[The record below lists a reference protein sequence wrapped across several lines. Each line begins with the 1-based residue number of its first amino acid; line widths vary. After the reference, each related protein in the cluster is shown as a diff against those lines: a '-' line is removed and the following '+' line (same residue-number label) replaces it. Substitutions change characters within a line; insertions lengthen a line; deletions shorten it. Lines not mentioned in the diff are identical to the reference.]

1 MDNVVY
7 GLINYGNQE
16 ISDNAKGALEYIKND
31 IADIKRRYI
40 ALGFHLEEFDRYYYY
55 KEFGFSSLAD
65 FVQANFGIEHSGLS
79 RILSVYNR
87 FCSRNGADGTIFVDD
102 RFQAYSYSQLVE
114 MVKLSNAQID
124 KDIQPT
130 MTVKDIRNY
139 VKNKKKCDVAQN
151 KKVKE
156 KVLTIQEKCAI
167 APPLPEPDTQ
177 RPFDERYQLLTGND
191 LFIDLLNCL
200 KENIKNVDK
209 VSAIV
214 KLLNNSGL

>member
-16 ISDNAKGALEYIKND
+16 ISDNAKGALKYIKND
-31 IADIKRRYI
+31 IADIKKRYI

-151 KKVKE
+151 KKVEE
-156 KVLTIQEKCAI
+156 KVLTKQEKCAI
-167 APPLPEPDTQ
+167 APPLLEPDTQ
-177 RPFDERYQLLTGND
+177 RHFDERYQLLTGND

>member
-16 ISDNAKGALEYIKND
+16 ISENAKGALKYIKSD

-151 KKVKE
+151 KKVEE
-156 KVLTIQEKCAI
+156 KVLTKQEKCAST
-167 APPLPEPDTQ
+167 PPLPEPDVQ
-177 RPFDERYQLLTGND
+177 RPFDERYQLTTGRD
-191 LFIDLLNCL
+191 LFVDVLDCL
-200 KENIKNVDK
+200 KNNIKNVDK
-209 VSAIV
+209 VQAII
-214 KLLNNSGL
+214 KLINDCGL

>member
-7 GLINYGNQE
+7 GLINYGNRE
-16 ISDNAKGALEYIKND
+16 ISENAKGALEYIKND
-31 IADIKRRYI
+31 IADIKKRYI

-65 FVQANFGIEHSGLS
+65 FVLANFGIEHSGLS

-87 FCSRNGADGTIFVDD
+87 FCSRKGADGTIFVDD

-151 KKVKE
+151 KKDEE
-156 KVLTIQEKCAI
+156 KVLTSKEKCDTSLS
-167 APPLPEPDTQ
+167 LPEPDIQ
-177 RPFDERYQLLTGND
+177 RPFDERYQLVTGND
-191 LFIDLLNCL
+191 LFVELMDCL
-200 KENIKNVDK
+200 KDNIKNVDK
-209 VSAIV
+209 VAAIV
-214 KLLNNSGL
+214 RLLNKSGL

>member
-16 ISDNAKGALEYIKND
+16 ISENAKGALKYIKSD

-151 KKVKE
+151 KKVEE
-156 KVLTIQEKCAI
+156 KVLTKQEKCAS
-167 APPLPEPDTQ
+167 APPLLEPDLQ
-177 RPFDERYQLLTGND
+177 RPFDERYQLITGDD
-191 LFIDLLNCL
+191 LMVEIMNCL
-200 KENIKNVDK
+200 KNNIKNVDK
-209 VSAIV
+209 ASAII
-214 KLLNNSGL
+214 KLLNDCGL

>member
-16 ISDNAKGALEYIKND
+16 ISENAKGALKYIKSD

-151 KKVKE
+151 KKVEE
-156 KVLTIQEKCAI
+156 KVLTKQEKCAST
-167 APPLPEPDTQ
+167 PPLPEPDLQ
-177 RPFDERYQLLTGND
+177 RPFDERYQLTTGRD
-191 LFIDLLNCL
+191 LFVDVLDCL
-200 KENIKNVDK
+200 KNNIKNVDK
-209 VSAIV
+209 VQAII
-214 KLLNNSGL
+214 KLINDCGL

>member
-16 ISDNAKGALEYIKND
+16 ISDNAKGALKYIKND
-31 IADIKRRYI
+31 IADIKKRYI

-151 KKVKE
+151 KKVEE
-156 KVLTIQEKCAI
+156 KVLTKQEKCAI

-177 RPFDERYQLLTGND
+177 RHFDERYQLLTGND